1 MELTEKAEQGDY
13 PHYPPVGYLRNENG
27 DVVKDEVYAP
37 LVVKLFELTVKGH
50 YSPSKIADMLFQLG
64 LRNPHKGENNG
75 ERMTFTTLKRVIANP
90 FYYGIFI
97 WKEKLYPGNHE
108 PIISKALWDRANAA
122 LRDEN
127 RPYNKDETDYYL
139 SGLCK
144 CYECKRSVTGAYV
157 IKNPKNPE
165 KAKKYRYYR
174 CGHQKD
180 HKIKGYISEE
190 DYADKVLF
198 SVVKAVHIPKDIT
211 NILQKTIDIIAEKQT
226 FIEQNKRDI
235 LQDEYDNSLKQM
247 NRLYD
252 LHIKGKTN
260 NLEMFERK
268 EKELNET
275 IIGLKNE
282 LALCNTDEK
291 KTVQKAKA
299 LFFFIN
305 ELEQVYKES
314 SYEDKAL
321 IIKEICG
328 ISILKGREVIPNYH
342 EPFNTLS
349 RINQEIKE
357 KSLTITK
364 LTQATG
370 TTLNSCSKNV
380 IRGRRDLNPR
390 SLP

>member
-1 MELTEKAEQGDY
+1 MTFWGNPFLPFYECFFLFF
-13 PHYPPVGYLRNENG
+13 
-27 DVVKDEVYAP
+27 VK
-37 LVVKLFELTVKGH
+37 TVKSG
-50 YSPSKIADMLFQLG
+50 
-64 LRNPHKGENNG
+64 
-75 ERMTFTTLKRVIANP
+75 
-90 FYYGIFI
+90 
-97 WKEKLYPGNHE
+97 
-108 PIISKALWDRANAA
+108 IISKTLWDRANAA

-174 CGHQKD
+174 CGRQKD

-211 NILQKTIDIIAEKQT
+211 NILQKTIIIAEKQT
-226 FIEQNKRDI
+226 FIKQNKRDI

-252 LHIKGKTN
+252 LYIKGKTN

-291 KTVQKAKA
+291 KTVQKAEA

-314 SYEDKAL
+314 SYKDKAL
-321 IIKEICG
+321 IIKEIDG
-328 ISILKGREVIPNYH
+328 ISILKSREVIPNYH

-364 LTQATG
+364 LTQTTG
-370 TTLNSCSKNV
+370 TTLNSCSKTSYGDDG
-380 IRGRRDLNPR
+380 I
-390 SLP
+390 